1 MSDTQLLLSRIA
13 ALRQRLDQAQGIAGP
28 GGPNSD
34 LGLQARSASEG
45 SPIACASGSSVEALQ
60 STVEAGARQQ
70 ALVEG
75 ALRRFPE
82 TLDGPTDRFLP
93 GRLTA
98 RASRLLK
105 RCQELLTDLRALS
118 NEALLQDET
127 EPLTRL
133 YHETALM
140 TDMALR
146 TVQAFPESASVQLR
160 LCEGLGVILAV
171 VAERL
176 AAIRAGLEQRQEEN
190 DCLLTVAGLLV
201 ALAAGQAMDVK
212 PWTNVAER
220 VLAQAHHDVPLHI
233 RYEPPENPVR
243 FVAGHSLTV
252 AQIVARIIRHEPDW
266 RNRPLAPVMAALVH
280 DVGMLCVPREILCH
294 AGPLDDAQRRAV
306 EVHANAGAELL
317 SHGLADAGALVE
329 AAAYHH
335 ERLDGTG
342 YPAGLRDMQIA
353 PLVRLLSACDV
364 YAALCAPRPHR
375 LAFDT
380 RTALTDT
387 LLLAEQGALD
397 RHQAE
402 LLLKLS
408 FYPPG
413 TLVELADGS
422 VGLVVATHQGRRDL
436 TTPARPVVAVLTD
449 AQGQAL
455 AAPRHVDLAACEG
468 RSIVRSLPDS
478 ERRRV
483 LAGRYPELV

>member
-13 ALRQRLDQAQGIAGP
+13 ALRQRLDQAQGVTGP
-28 GGPNSD
+28 IGECGARAESVGDGPTLAN
-34 LGLQARSASEG
+34 AS
-45 SPIACASGSSVEALQ
+45 SSY
-60 STVEAGARQQ
+60 AGALETSVAAGAKQQ
-70 ALVEG
+70 TLLEG
-75 ALRRFPE
+75 ALRPFPE
-82 TLDGPTDRFLP
+82 ILGNPGDASFLP
-93 GRLTA
+93 ARLTA

-105 RCQELLTDLRALS
+105 RCHELLADLRALS
-118 NEALLQDET
+118 DESLLQDET
-127 EPLTRL
+127 EPLAGLHR
-133 YHETALM
+133 ESVLM
-140 TDMALR
+140 TDTVLR
-146 TVQAFPESASVQLR
+146 AIQAFPETPSVQLR
-160 LCEGLGVILAV
+160 LCDGLGIILSV

-176 AAIRAGLEQRQEEN
+176 AAIRAGLEQRREEN
-190 DCLLTVAGLLV
+190 DCLVTLAGLLV
-201 ALAAGQAMDVK
+201 ALAAGQAMDTK
-212 PWTNVAER
+212 PWSGLAER
-220 VLAQAHHDVPLHI
+220 ILAQAHHDVPLHI
-233 RYEPPENPVR
+233 LYEPPDNPVR
-243 FVAGHSLTV
+243 FVACHSLTV
-252 AQIVARIIRHEPDW
+252 AQVVARIIRQEPDW
-266 RNRPLAPVMAALVH
+266 RNRPLDPVMAALVH
-280 DVGMLCVPREILCH
+280 DIGMLCVPRVILCH
-294 AGPLDDAQRRAV
+294 PGPLDDPQRRAV

-317 SHGLADAGALVE
+317 SHGLSE
-329 AAAYHH
+329 ASTLAEVAAYHH

-375 LAFDT
+375 AASDT

-413 TLVELADGS
+413 TVVELADGS

-449 AQGQAL
+449 AQGQTL
-455 AAPRHVDLAACEG
+455 AAPRHVDLAACDG
-468 RSIVRSLPDS
+468 RSIVRSLPGS

-483 LAGRYPELV
+483 LTGRYPELV